1 MKTNSLPSLFL
12 KTRPYRVWSFLTL
25 HSNEAVYGAQISD
38 ATGVSRGATS
48 QILNEFL
55 KNGLVSR
62 KRIGKMWLYTLEQN
76 PLAQH
81 FRVLENLIML
91 SGLVRRIAEI
101 SARVILYGSAA
112 QGTDTSESDI
122 DLFVIT
128 EEPDKVA
135 AEIRCFPSDRLIM
148 PVIQTSAEYAVSRI
162 KDGAFIDEV
171 KRGVVLF
178 EKAIDEQRL

>member
-1 MKTNSLPSLFL
+1 
-12 KTRPYRVWSFLTL
+12 
-25 HSNEAVYGAQISD
+25 
-38 ATGVSRGATS
+38 
-48 QILNEFL
+48 
-55 KNGLVSR
+55 
-62 KRIGKMWLYTLEQN
+62 MWLYTLEQN